1 MTITPSVGGPDH
13 FLLLCEVVQV
23 IGTERS
29 ALPNTPLVRETWEA
43 LVTLEFGKAWRC
55 GEPSLAT
62 GLANKEQATVLRCS
76 KCNMTWLADA

>member
-43 LVTLEFGKAWRC
+43 LVT
-55 GEPSLAT
+55 
-62 GLANKEQATVLRCS
+62 
-76 KCNMTWLADA
+76 